1 MCDKTS
7 ILVKTSHNIYI
18 RYFLEVLEQEEL
30 TEVIVWTLC
39 PRHMSCT
46 VLLFTVFSTT
56 ENHATMLMQDKK
68 NALCLLIP
76 LSDTK
81 DV

>member
-7 ILVKTSHNIYI
+7 TLVKTSHNIYI

-56 ENHATMLMQDKK
+56 ENQKK
-68 NALCLLIP
+68 WQMKIDL
-76 LSDTK
+76 
-81 DV
+81 